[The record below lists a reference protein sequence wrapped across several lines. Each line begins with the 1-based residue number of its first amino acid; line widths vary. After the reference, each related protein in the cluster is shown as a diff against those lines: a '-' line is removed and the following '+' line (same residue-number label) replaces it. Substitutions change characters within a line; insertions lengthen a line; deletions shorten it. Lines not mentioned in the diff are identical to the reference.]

1 MKLEAVYINGVSE
14 GNKVNKKS
22 MLKIPEIWIRSKSFF
37 YNVVFST
44 YFRSNAAE
52 KRVYHINC
60 CLIKLGL
67 DLKIKSSFLR
77 IIKQLMTL
85 QWFLDLFS

>member
-1 MKLEAVYINGVSE
+1 MNTKQE
-14 GNKVNKKS
+14 
-22 MLKIPEIWIRSKSFF
+22 FF

-67 DLKIKSSFLR
+67 DLKKKAAAS
-77 IIKQLMTL
+77 
-85 QWFLDLFS
+85 